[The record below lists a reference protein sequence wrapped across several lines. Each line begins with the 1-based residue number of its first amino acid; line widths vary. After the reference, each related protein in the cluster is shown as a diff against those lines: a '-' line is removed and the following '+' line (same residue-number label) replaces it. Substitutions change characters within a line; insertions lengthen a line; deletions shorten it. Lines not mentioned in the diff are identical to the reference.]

1 MIDDLS
7 ILTQK
12 QKIAIRSQI
21 IAPKDKLLLAV
32 DFSQGESWFVAYLAN
47 EKTMKHELQFGDIHA
62 RTARAIYKLPPEA
75 KKGYLMSDGQRY
87 IGKKSNHANSY
98 RQGYLMYVVS
108 VNSESDKP
116 PYIVLDNKEGKRH
129 HDIWHDTYNIK
140 PWWLDLEESLRRDH
154 YLVTPYRRKR
164 NFYSPLGNE
173 LYKEATA
180 YIPQS
185 SLADHTF
192 GRVQKETGIE
202 GGLITVLYKVVYPS
216 KGEIRLIN
224 TSHDSAILEVPK
236 ECINEIAEAV
246 VNILRRPVV
255 VNGEQFTIPVEAEQG
270 YRWGEGMEKIK
281 IAA

>member
-1 MIDDLS
+1 MIDTPV
-7 ILTQK
+7 LTK
-12 QKIAIRSQI
+12 PQKIAIRSQI
-21 IAPKDKLLLAV
+21 IAPKGKLLLAV
-32 DFSQGESWFVAYLAN
+32 DLSQAETWIVAHLAN
-47 EKTMKHELQFGDIHA
+47 EKTMKHELRFGDIHA
-62 RTARAIYKLPPEA
+62 ATARAIYKLPPEA

-98 RQGYLMYVVS
+98 RQGYLMYVQS
-108 VNSESDKP
+108 VNLESDKP

-129 HDIWHDTYNIK
+129 HDIWHETYNIK
-140 PWWLDLEESLRRDH
+140 PWWLDLEESLKRDH

-185 SLADHTF
+185 TIADHMF
-192 GRVQKETGIE
+192 GKVQKELGIE
-202 GGLITVLYKVVYPS
+202 GGLLTVLYKVVLPS

-236 ECINEIAEAV
+236 ESITDVAERTV
-246 VNILRRPVV
+246 KILHRPLV
-255 VNGEQFTIPVEAEQG
+255 VNGEQFTIPVDAEHG
-270 YRWGEGMEKIK
+270 ERWGELEKMK
-281 IAA
+281 VAA